1 MVLAV
6 VVLITVPNSSA
17 PNLRHW
23 PGWAPRATANNWLE
37 QLITEVPWKQEQ
49 IELFGRRHLLPRLTC
64 WMADPGCSYRYSKL
78 ENKIESWSPIVTTI
92 RQQIITATG
101 SPFNSLLLNYYRNG
115 TDAMGWHAD
124 DEAELDPLAAIA
136 SLSLGASRTF
146 RLKPKA
152 SSCEPGSQKTISIE
166 LNHGDLLIMDYPTQ
180 QHWLHAIP
188 RRLRVKDARLNLTF
202 RVVKNQ
208 KN

>member
-1 MVLAV
+1 
-6 VVLITVPNSSA
+6 
-17 PNLRHW
+17 
-23 PGWAPRATANNWLE
+23 
-37 QLITEVPWKQEQ
+37 
-49 IELFGRRHLLPRLTC
+49 
-64 WMADPGCSYRYSKL
+64 MADPGCSYRYSKL
-78 ENKIESWSPIVTTI
+78 ENIIESWSPIVTTI

-146 RLKPKA
+146 RFKPKA
-152 SSCEPGSQKTISIE
+152 RSCEPGSQKTISIE

-188 RRLRVKDARLNLTF
+188 RRLRIKEARLNLTF

>member
-6 VVLITVPNSSA
+6 VALITVPDSSA

-115 TDAMGWHAD
+115 TEAMGWHAD

-136 SLSLGASRTF
+136 PFSFYKAMPSNIQMEGCITKERGALLFFVHQKKSKGTLAPRCRSLMY
-146 RLKPKA
+146 
-152 SSCEPGSQKTISIE
+152 
-166 LNHGDLLIMDYPTQ
+166 LICR
-180 QHWLHAIP
+180 W
-188 RRLRVKDARLNLTF
+188 
-202 RVVKNQ
+202 
-208 KN
+208 

>member
-6 VVLITVPNSSA
+6 VALITVPDSSA

-78 ENKIESWSPIVTTI
+78 ENIIESWSPIVTTI

-124 DEAELDPLAAIA
+124 DEAELDPLA
-136 SLSLGASRTF
+136 
-146 RLKPKA
+146 
-152 SSCEPGSQKTISIE
+152 
-166 LNHGDLLIMDYPTQ
+166 
-180 QHWLHAIP
+180 
-188 RRLRVKDARLNLTF
+188 
-202 RVVKNQ
+202 
-208 KN
+208 